1 MNPLSNLFTETVDAA
16 PTSALTVDLT
26 VIAWLVI
33 TSTVVGA
40 FARHTTACMALAGT
54 GTCGEPMLGVTA
66 ERANLLLI
74 NILS

>member
-40 FARHTTACMALAGT
+40 FADIQLLAWHWQALVHAVNP
-54 GTCGEPMLGVTA
+54 CWV
-66 ERANLLLI
+66 
-74 NILS
+74 